1 MARLNPER
9 PWLSLRRLARDHI
22 EKQLWTSAGY
32 RKSLENYVREGGC
45 REEICHGSKVR
56 FVFKLKTVRFTIL
69 MTTTSATRKEKT
81 NFLPTMCERFLAMW
95 AELPAIMAYVI
106 DNGEIHAGPNID
118 AGG

>member
-1 MARLNPER
+1 M
-9 PWLSLRRLARDHI
+9 
-22 EKQLWTSAGY
+22 
-32 RKSLENYVREGGC
+32 
-45 REEICHGSKVR
+45 
-56 FVFKLKTVRFTIL
+56 L

-81 NFLPTMCERFLAMW
+81 NSMCERFLAMW